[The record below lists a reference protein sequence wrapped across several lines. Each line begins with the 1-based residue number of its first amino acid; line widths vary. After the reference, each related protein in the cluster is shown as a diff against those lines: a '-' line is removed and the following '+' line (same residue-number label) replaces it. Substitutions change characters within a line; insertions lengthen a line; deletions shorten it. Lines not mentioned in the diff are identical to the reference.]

1 MSALRTEATA
11 RGRRTRHGATFM
23 ALPALRPA
31 QTALLRDW
39 LRSHA
44 AERQWQTLLDQAGP
58 DRLELADELL
68 ALLLACGALHTR
80 ERFVNAQWRVERV
93 VWGDVAALQQAL
105 GLATADER
113 AATRDALAGRL
124 AALAEDAPWLE
135 SAARHCLDAR
145 QGEATRQARLE
156 LLEALQRWRQE
167 QRFGLQRDF
176 ALFARGH
183 TKAITAT
190 EWDWL
195 QAHVALEALGVARF
209 APLLWLGGQLRLHTP
224 TGSIDV
230 AATGL
235 CGLPTQA
242 FTVELRAQPP
252 QRYWLIENRASFERR
267 ALCATPG
274 TCVLWLPGQ
283 PSSSW
288 REAVQQLLRAA
299 PAPADISCDP
309 DPAGVEIA
317 LNAGALW
324 QAQGLAWRA
333 HRMGREDWETAPVLD
348 LTPQDLQ
355 WLERLRARAELPA
368 ELARLCSDLQ
378 TTGRKAEQEA
388 WL

>member
-11 RGRRTRHGATFM
+11 RGRRTRHGPPFT

-58 DRLELADELL
+58 GRLELAEELL
-68 ALLLACGALHTR
+68 VQLLECGALHTR

-93 VWGDVAALQQAL
+93 VWADVAALQQAL
-105 GLATADER
+105 GLATADAR
-113 AATRDALAGRL
+113 AAARDALTQGLR
-124 AALAEDAPWLE
+124 ALAEQAPWLE

-145 QGEATRQARLE
+145 TGDATRQSRLQ
-156 LLEALQRWRQE
+156 LLEALQRWQQE

-195 QAHVALEALGVARF
+195 QAHVALESLGIARF

-224 TGSIDV
+224 TGSVDV

-242 FTVELRAQPP
+242 FTAELRAQPP
-252 QRYWLIENRASFERR
+252 QRYWLIENRASFERQ
-267 ALCATPG
+267 ALGAAPG

-283 PSSSW
+283 PSSGW
-288 REAVQQLLRAA
+288 REAVQQLLQAA

-317 LNAGALW
+317 LNAGSLW
-324 QAQGLAWRA
+324 QARGLPWRA
-333 HRMGREDWETAPVLD
+333 HRMGRADWEAAPAIA
-348 LTPQDLQ
+348 LTPQDRQ
-355 WLERLRARAELPA
+355 WLQRLQGRAEVLP
-368 ELARLCSDLQ
+368 ELAQLCADLLE
-378 TTGRKAEQEA
+378 TGRKAEQEA

>member
-1 MSALRTEATA
+1 MTALRAEATG
-11 RGRRTRHGATFM
+11 RGRRTRHGPPFT

-31 QTALLRDW
+31 QKALLGDW

-44 AERQWQTLLDQAGP
+44 AERQWQTLLDTAGP

-68 ALLLACGALHTR
+68 ALLLECGALRTK
-80 ERFVNAQWRVERV
+80 ERFVNAQWRVERIA
-93 VWGDVAALQQAL
+93 WANVATLQQAL
-105 GLATADER
+105 GLATADTR
-113 AATRDALAGRL
+113 AAARDALAGRL
-124 AALAEDAPWLE
+124 RTLADETPWLE
-135 SAARHCLDAR
+135 SAALHCLDAR
-145 QGEATRQARLE
+145 TTDAARQSRLE
-156 LLEALQRWRQE
+156 LLLALQRWQQE

-190 EWDWL
+190 EWSWL
-195 QAHVALEALGVARF
+195 QAHVTLEALGVAHF
-209 APLLWLGGQLRLHTP
+209 APLLWLGGHLRLHTAS
-224 TGSIDV
+224 GSLDV

-235 CGLPTQA
+235 CGLPAQA
-242 FTVELRAQPP
+242 FTVGLRAQAP
-252 QRYWLIENRASFERR
+252 QRYWLLENRASFERQ
-267 ALCATPG
+267 ALAAAPG

-288 REAVQQLLRAA
+288 REAVQYLLQAA

-317 LNAGALW
+317 LNAGQLW

-333 HRMGREDWETAPVLD
+333 HRMSRMDWESAPVLD
-348 LTPQDLQ
+348 LSAHDQD
-355 WLERLRARAELPA
+355 WLERLRAKQDLPH
-368 ELARLCSDLQ
+368 ELAQLCADLRA
-378 TTGRKAEQEA
+378 TGRKAEQEA